1 MANVST
7 GFSIG
12 IVKLSKGQ
20 AIVKNMLVE
29 GMVFHGIAATTSCSI
44 LQQGGSEVW
53 RAVGYN
59 PSIWFNSPRPFT
71 KLTVATTLAAGVNAY
86 VYLA

>member
-20 AIVKNMLVE
+20 AIVKNMFVE
-29 GMVFHGIAATTSCSI
+29 GMVFHGITATTSCSI

-59 PSIWFNSPRPFT
+59 PSIWFNTPRPFT
-71 KLTVATTLAAGVNAY
+71 KLTVATTLGADTMVY

>member
-1 MANVST
+1 MALVST

-12 IVKLSKGQ
+12 IVKLSKGH
-20 AIVKNMLVE
+20 AIQKNMLVE
-29 GMVFHGIAATTSCSI
+29 GMVFHGIAATTSCNV
-44 LQQGGSEVW
+44 LQQGGTTVW

-59 PSIWFNSPRPFT
+59 PSIWFNTPRPFT
-71 KLTVATTLAAGVNAY
+71 KLTIATTLGADTMVY